1 MAIIKFMWCE
11 IIKQILADMR
21 HPLQYVPWALVIVVL
36 GLVVTIVL
44 SEKKDGKKASVR
56 FFRILFAIYILV
68 VIQITFFSREPGS
81 RNGCM
86 NLDLFSTWGY
96 SVVTHA
102 FFIENI
108 LMTVPFGILAP
119 LCFRRLRPM
128 WKCVVLGGV
137 CSVLTELSQY
147 VTKRGYCEVD
157 DMLTNTIGVLCGCIL
172 LWLIELIIKQRRKK

>member
-11 IIKQILADMR
+11 IIKQILAEMR
-21 HPLQYVPWALVIVVL
+21 QPLQYVPWALVIVVL

-108 LMTVPFGILAP
+108 LMTVPFGILVP
-119 LCFRRLRPM
+119 LCFRRLRPPAIFGRLSTTIRIFSIKNAWVTQHHRCFM
-128 WKCVVLGGV
+128 WLHFVMA
-137 CSVLTELSQY
+137 
-147 VTKRGYCEVD
+147 D
-157 DMLTNTIGVLCGCIL
+157 
-172 LWLIELIIKQRRKK
+172 

>member
-1 MAIIKFMWCE
+1 MWCE

-21 HPLQYVPWALVIVVL
+21 QPLQYVPWALVIVVL

-86 NLDLFSTWGY
+86 NLELFSTWGY

-108 LMTVPFGILAP
+108 
-119 LCFRRLRPM
+119 RPM

>member
-21 HPLQYVPWALVIVVL
+21 QPLQYVPWALIIVVL

-86 NLDLFSTWGY
+86 NLELFSTWGY

-108 LMTVPFGILAP
+108 L
-119 LCFRRLRPM
+119 
-128 WKCVVLGGV
+128 VV
-137 CSVLTELSQY
+137 
-147 VTKRGYCEVD
+147 
-157 DMLTNTIGVLCGCIL
+157 I
-172 LWLIELIIKQRRKK
+172 IIKNITINITTRYLVISFNLKIATLNIYISPLHSLYMYVAIFYFITNLYIIL

>member
-21 HPLQYVPWALVIVVL
+21 QPLQYVPWALIIVVL

-44 SEKKDGKKASVR
+44 SEKDGKKHPSG
-56 FFRILFAIYILV
+56 FSYTFAIYILV

-102 FFIENI
+102 F
-108 LMTVPFGILAP
+108 
-119 LCFRRLRPM
+119 
-128 WKCVVLGGV
+128 
-137 CSVLTELSQY
+137 
-147 VTKRGYCEVD
+147 
-157 DMLTNTIGVLCGCIL
+157 L
-172 LWLIELIIKQRRKK
+172 LKIFL